1 MHRDH
6 SIQPRTACIHVFDR
20 ACYIFSGLPAGL
32 EVEERGLAN
41 EEVWEAILYG
51 YVIDPDEPSFLSR
64 GDRVFK
70 VDSSESVAISSN
82 SDMKMDVVYSDSEH
96 TVAENLATSMKVG
109 GSYGAFSAA
118 ASMEVSKSS
127 DKSIK
132 TVRLDRT
139 TKSIV
144 YEVASKGSFRTFPQ
158 RYLTDNF
165 KEAVK
170 ALTVEQIEQRIGSFY
185 ATRLDLGGEIRKSYT
200 MQAMEEDTESSVK
213 AELEASYGTDLL
225 GVSAEAS
232 VGVSSR
238 ESVKNAQMSVEWSAK
253 GGDTTVW
260 LGKEFTDSGDT
271 SVSSIQ
277 SEWAGSMTD
286 ENLYPFNFELGLMW
300 DLVKAVDQTKGD
312 AFQQYL
318 LEKWAGNIK
327 AFLPSRFFEGESVYM
342 IKRYFQW

>member
-1 MHRDH
+1 M
-6 SIQPRTACIHVFDR
+6 
-20 ACYIFSGLPAGL
+20 PAL
-32 EVEERGLAN
+32 EVETRGLEN
-41 EEVWEAILYG
+41 EKVWEAILYA
-51 YVIDPDEPSFLSR
+51 YIVDPDEPSYLAR
-64 GDRVFK
+64 GDHIFEVNT
-70 VDSSESVAISSN
+70 DESIAISSN
-82 SDMKMDVVYSDSEH
+82 SDMVMEIEYSDSTH
-96 TVAENLATSMKVG
+96 TASQNLAISMSVG
-109 GSYGAFSAA
+109 VEYGAFAAA
-118 ASMEVSKSS
+118 ASMEVSKTS

-132 TVRLDRT
+132 TVRMDST
-139 TKSIV
+139 TKAIR
-144 YEVASKGSFRTFPQ
+144 YEVASKGGFRTFPE

-165 KEAVK
+165 KESVK

-200 MQAMEEDTESSVK
+200 MQALEEDTESSVK

-342 IKRYFQW
+342 IKR